1 MNIKNAGLLTL
12 VAVLVFGMASSP
24 VLQNF
29 GMAYA
34 ASHEEM
40 DGTDEAVDDTDE
52 EVKDSDR
59 ADDRDEKYDDERD
72 EKYDD
77 RPKFDDRIEYR
88 VENLDR
94 YCELSDSEREEFL
107 ALHEGMTDEQK
118 QMHDRYCT
126 MTDEEREEFRKSKQD
141 VMMDFKEKHLK
152 MVDKM
157 KSGHEFV
164 RDFDMRIA
172 TLCEMSQE
180 KLQRLMQNNEFLR
193 EHHERIAE
201 YCNMSEEERED
212 FRMTH
217 KDVMDD
223 YIEDFGQM
231 RDRMMESKKDMKMH
245 KMMRQFDVTDERLDE
260 IRDKFKEKHSDLTD
274 EQRDEL
280 RQKIKT
286 KYGDYYEQKIKKRH
300 DAMSDLH
307 KDLIIK
313 RHAEMKEFKSE
324 LRLKYNDMT
333 EDERA
338 QFQAEF
344 RDKVSDKRFSWI
356 SPHKQMQ
363 AGISVDQ
370 IECREGLNLVLHAS
384 SGKAM
389 CLKSSTAERMI
400 EKEMAVPAN

>member
-126 MTDEEREEFRKSKQD
+126 MTVEEREEFRKSKQD
-141 VMMDFKEKHLK
+141 VMMDFKEKHLA

-172 TLCEMSQE
+172 TMCEMSEE
-180 KLQRLMQNNEFLR
+180 KLQRLMQNNEL
-193 EHHERIAE
+193 
-201 YCNMSEEERED
+201 C
-212 FRMTH
+212 
-217 KDVMDD
+217 
-223 YIEDFGQM
+223 
-231 RDRMMESKKDMKMH
+231 
-245 KMMRQFDVTDERLDE
+245 
-260 IRDKFKEKHSDLTD
+260 
-274 EQRDEL
+274 
-280 RQKIKT
+280 KIT
-286 KYGDYYEQKIKKRH
+286 
-300 DAMSDLH
+300 S
-307 KDLIIK
+307 
-313 RHAEMKEFKSE
+313 F
-324 LRLKYNDMT
+324 
-333 EDERA
+333 
-338 QFQAEF
+338 
-344 RDKVSDKRFSWI
+344 
-356 SPHKQMQ
+356 
-363 AGISVDQ
+363 
-370 IECREGLNLVLHAS
+370 
-384 SGKAM
+384 
-389 CLKSSTAERMI
+389 
-400 EKEMAVPAN
+400 